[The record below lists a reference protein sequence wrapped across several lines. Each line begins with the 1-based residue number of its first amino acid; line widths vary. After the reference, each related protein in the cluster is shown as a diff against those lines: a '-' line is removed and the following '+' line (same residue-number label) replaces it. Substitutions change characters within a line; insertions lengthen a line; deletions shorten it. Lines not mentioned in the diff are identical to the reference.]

1 MHRDSCECSK
11 TELDMFAMPPTMI
24 TMQEA
29 QWVEHHP
36 ISSLTSSAPI
46 EFEIKGQTEEYID
59 LNNSYLYLKVKVL
72 RTDDSM
78 VENDDRVAPVNNFM
92 HALFN
97 EVDLYLNNKLVS
109 SSTDTY
115 PYRAYLENL
124 GKEIS
129 QHEIQPSSKENQR
142 RTLFGT
148 DGSIAF
154 EHVVARQIF
163 TERTG
168 STPEI
173 ELKQ

>member
-36 ISSLTSSAPI
+36 ISSLTSTAPI
-46 EFEIKGQTEEYID
+46 EFEIKGQTEDYID
-59 LNNSYLYLKVKVL
+59 LNNSYLYLKVKVQ
-72 RTDDSM
+72 TKDGHD
-78 VENDDRVAPVNNFM
+78 VGDNDRVAPVNNFM

-124 GKEIS
+124 LTYGKEAKNTHLDACVVWKPDTRALS
-129 QHEIQPSSKENQR
+129 V
-142 RTLFGT
+142 G
-148 DGSIAF
+148 F
-154 EHVVARQIF
+154 EDRQIKIR
-163 TERTG
+163 ERR
-168 STPEI
+168 S
-173 ELKQ
+173 L